1 MLRDGKKTT
10 RSHLTKE
17 IMSLTLKDLSYNLF
31 NKHKFTP
38 GTKNKQK
45 KNRKTIFN
53 SLAEVVVSG

>member
-1 MLRDGKKTT
+1 
-10 RSHLTKE
+10 
-17 IMSLTLKDLSYNLF
+17 MSLTLKDLSYNLF